1 MITLT
6 AVRPKQRYGVLKIK
20 KKKVVYFDNKNKKT
34 DIFINGGFFVISKE
48 AVSKIKSN
56 QIYWEKEP
64 LSYFLKLKK
73 LYAFKH
79 EGFWKSLDT
88 LKDKNDFDEMIRK
101 NIKPWII

>member
-1 MITLT
+1 MFILITKT
-6 AVRPKQRYGVLKIK
+6 
-20 KKKVVYFDNKNKKT
+20 KKT

-48 AVSKIKSN
+48 AVSKIKNN